1 MQNIK
6 YKNTVKYF
14 TCSMLFV
21 HIIHYKRLIIR
32 LIIFKLEINEQNERS
47 KYISIVLMVL

>member
-6 YKNTVKYF
+6 YKNTLKYF
-14 TCSMLFV
+14 TCSVLFV
-21 HIIHYKRLIIR
+21 HTIHYKQLIIR

-47 KYISIVLMVL
+47 KHISIVVIVL